1 MNKKLLKRFFYINAL
16 IGLGVIG
23 SFIYD
28 LKIRGVNISVIQLHV
43 FFGIVQLIIFG
54 LTLFLFSNHLGIV
67 NEDCEIITVEY
78 KELNK
83 LNKLIIDLT
92 PTGLVILNKKGI
104 IEYVNQST
112 GNILGS
118 TKTVGLNILEFD
130 TIKQSK
136 LYNGIVNAST
146 GIYTEILGEHYTSFT
161 SRVEKVLNVYIS
173 PVIDENNGNVANIIL
188 FIHDI
193 TKEHDLKVEIEK
205 TYLSTIEAFAELV
218 DARDK
223 YTGEHSK
230 NVSKYVSM
238 ICEDLNLDEKIKM
251 QIQVAANIHDLGK
264 IGISDS
270 LLNKPGR
277 LTNEEYESI
286 KKHAALGAEII
297 SKIIG
302 FEDISLIIRHHHE
315 KWDGTG
321 YLSGLKDSEIPLG
334 SQIIAIADTYDAI
347 TTDRV
352 YRKKLGKGVAIQIL
366 QEEKGKQF
374 NSELVDIFVEKI
386 GLA

>member
-1 MNKKLLKRFFYINAL
+1 MNKKLLKRFFYINVAL

-23 SFIYD
+23 SFV
-28 LKIRGVNISVIQLHV
+28 KIRGVNNISVFQINV
-43 FFGIVQLIIFG
+43 FFGIVQLIFFG
-54 LTLFLFSNHLGIV
+54 VTLFFFSNYLGIF
-67 NEDCEIITVEY
+67 NEDDESITSEY
-78 KELNK
+78 KELCK
-83 LNKLIIDLT
+83 LNKLIIEQT
-92 PTGLVILNKKGI
+92 PTGLVVLNNRGI
-104 IEYVNQST
+104 IQYVNQST

-136 LYNGIVNAST
+136 LYNGIVNAIT
-146 GIYTEILGEHYTSFT
+146 GIYNEILGEHYTSFT

-173 PVIDENNGNVANIIL
+173 PIIDENNGNVAHIIL

-193 TKEHDLKVEIEK
+193 TKEHDLNEK
-205 TYLSTIEAFAELV
+205 TYLATIEAFAELV
-218 DARDK
+218 DARDE

-230 NVSKYVSM
+230 NVHQYVSM
-238 ICEDLNLDEKIKM
+238 ICEELDLDEKIKT

-277 LTNEEYESI
+277 LTNEEYDSI
-286 KKHAALGAEII
+286 KEHAALGAEII

-352 YRKKLGKGVAIQIL
+352 YREKLGKEVAIKIL
-366 QEEKGKQF
+366 QDEKGKQF
-374 NSELVDIFVEKI
+374 NPELVDIFIKKI
-386 GLA
+386 GLK

>member
-1 MNKKLLKRFFYINAL
+1 MNKKLLKRSFFINAL
-16 IGLGVIG
+16 VGLGVIV
-23 SFIYD
+23 SLIYD

-54 LTLFLFSNHLGIV
+54 LTLFFFNNHLGLV
-67 NEDCEIITVEY
+67 NEDCDSITVEY
-78 KELNK
+78 KELSK
-83 LNKLIIDLT
+83 LNRLIIDTT
-92 PTGLVILNKKGI
+92 PTGLVLLNRKGI

-136 LYNGIVNAST
+136 LHNGIVKAST

-161 SRVEKVLNVYIS
+161 SRLEKILNIYIS
-173 PVIDENNGNVANIIL
+173 PVIDEKDGNVANIIL

-205 TYLSTIEAFAELV
+205 TYLSTIEAFAEMV

-223 YTGEHSK
+223 YTGKHSK
-230 NVSKYVSM
+230 NVYQYVSM
-238 ICEDLNLDEKIKM
+238 ICEELDLDEKIKT

-277 LTNEEYESI
+277 LTNAEYDSI

-315 KWDGTG
+315 RWDGTG
-321 YLSGLKDSEIPLG
+321 YLEGLKDSEIPLG

-352 YRKKLGKGVAIQIL
+352 YRKKLGREMAIKIL
-366 QEEKGKQF
+366 QDEKGKQF
-374 NSELVDIFVEKI
+374 NPDLVDIFIEKI
-386 GLA
+386 TQ